1 MIIIKKEPQTQT
13 FRWCRLWK
21 LLLSFAL
28 WKIVSYAG
36 HQGTKTKDE
45 SSSLYCTPVSSMSPL
60 SCEHIPFCPR
70 LFHMNGTKSTS
81 FSETGLTIA
90 VILALMLK
98 DICIFLWA
106 LLCQNSHIRSP
117 GNESMLESA
126 ITLFANH
133 HGNQKEKRPTAL
145 ALQIYNR
152 PQSTGFGGNQ

>member
-1 MIIIKKEPQTQT
+1 MQTMQT
-13 FRWCRLWK
+13 VKAAFVLCSLENCQLCWSPRNKDKRRIVQS
-21 LLLSFAL
+21 LLYS
-28 WKIVSYAG
+28 
-36 HQGTKTKDE
+36 
-45 SSSLYCTPVSSMSPL
+45 VSSMSPP

-70 LFHMNGTKSTS
+70 PFHMNGTKCTS

-106 LLCQNSHIRSP
+106 LLCQNSHIGCP
-117 GNESMLESA
+117 GNESRLESS

-133 HGNQKEKRPTAL
+133 YGNQKAKRPTAL
-145 ALQIYNR
+145 GLQIYNR

>member
-1 MIIIKKEPQTQT
+1 MIIIKRSHKHRHLDDAGCESCFCPLLCGKLSAMLVTKEQRQ
-13 FRWCRLWK
+13 K
-21 LLLSFAL
+21 
-28 WKIVSYAG
+28 
-36 HQGTKTKDE
+36 
-45 SSSLYCTPVSSMSPL
+45 TPVSSMSPL